1 MKNIDFDWFSVKDIN
16 LSELDTD
23 IIKRWLFKCEED
35 VSRLKNELFRRD
47 FNVNVGDHS
56 EDLFDKFGLP
66 NVDTKE
72 RQ

>member
-1 MKNIDFDWFSVKDIN
+1 MKNIDFDWFSVKEVN

-23 IIKRWLFKCEED
+23 MIKRWLCKCEED

-47 FNVNVGDHS
+47 FNLNVGDHS

-72 RQ
+72 KQ